1 MYADVFGL
9 NYRINTQLQAELQ
22 LCTMY
27 RPTSHVPDAV
37 LELKTTLSTNDNLT
51 FLFALPHVHVDEQHY
66 QHFLGIFMQVLLS
79 L

>member
-1 MYADVFGL
+1 MYK
-9 NYRINTQLQAELQ
+9 
-22 LCTMY
+22 
-27 RPTSHVPDAV
+27 PTSHIPDAV

-51 FLFALPHVHVDEQHY
+51 FLFALPHVHVDEQHN